1 MEYYSALKEN
11 ELLPFCNY
19 VDRSKG
25 YYAKW
30 SVRKRQ
36 LLYDSTYMWNL
47 KNKTNEQ
54 IEQTRNRVLDTE
66 NKQVVAREEKDRK
79 MIKIGEGN

>member
-1 MEYYSALKEN
+1 MECYSALKEN
-11 ELLPFCNY
+11 ELLPFCNN

-36 LLYDSTYMWNL
+36 LVYDSTYMWNL
-47 KNKTNEQ
+47 KNKTS
-54 IEQTRNRVLDTE
+54 EQT
-66 NKQVVAREEKDRK
+66 
-79 MIKIGEGN
+79 